1 MNIKLEEVSFSYSQN
16 EDSPPVLNEICFEIK
31 NGEFVGIVGPTG
43 SGKTTLLELICGF
56 LKPFS
61 GKVLLDGI
69 DIYSDKRERMNF
81 RKKISIVFQFPE
93 KQIFEDTVFEDISF
107 GPKNHGI
114 SGESLGKL
122 VRKSLDYVGLEFEKV
137 SQKSPFNLSSGEQRR
152 VAIAGI
158 LAFDPDV
165 ILLDEPTIAV
175 DFNGLECIEKIMN
188 SVYLK
193 GKTILLVTHD
203 MDLIAKN
210 VNRIVALKEGGIV
223 YDGDK
228 NNFFKNDEL
237 IYDLNL
243 EVPEVIRFI
252 RKYNLK
258 NLENVYD
265 IARIRK
271 ELRNTIKSTKLI

>member
-1 MNIKLEEVSFSYSQN
+1 MNIKLEEVSFSYNQN
-16 EDSPPVLNEICFEIK
+16 EDLPPVLNEICFEIK
-31 NGEFVGIVGPTG
+31 SGDFVGIVGPTG

-61 GKVLLDGI
+61 GKVIFDGI

-114 SGESLGKL
+114 SGESLDKL
-122 VRKSLDYVGLEFEKV
+122 VRKSLDYVGLEFENV

-175 DFNGLECIEKIMN
+175 DFNGLECIEKIIN

-210 VNRIVALKEGGIV
+210 VNRIIALKEGEIV

-243 EVPEVIRFI
+243 EVPEIIRFI

-265 IARIRK
+265 IAKIRN
-271 ELRNTIKSTKLI
+271 ELRNTINSTKFI

>member
-31 NGEFVGIVGPTG
+31 KGDFVGIVGPTG

-61 GKVLLDGI
+61 GKVLFDGI

-114 SGESLGKL
+114 SGESLDEL

-210 VNRIVALKEGGIV
+210 VNRIIALKDGGIV

-265 IARIRK
+265 IAKIRN
-271 ELRNTIKSTKLI
+271 ELRNTINSTKSI

>member
-1 MNIKLEEVSFSYSQN
+1 MNIKLEEVSFSYSHN
-16 EDSPPVLNEICFEIK
+16 EDSSPVLNEICFEIRS
-31 NGEFVGIVGPTG
+31 GEFVGIVGPTG

-61 GKVLLDGI
+61 GKVLFDGI
-69 DIYSDKRERMNF
+69 DIYSDKKERMNF

-107 GPKNHGI
+107 GPKNLGI
-114 SGESLGKL
+114 SGENLDEL
-122 VRKSLDYVGLEFEKV
+122 VRKSLDYVGLEFDKV

-175 DFNGLECIEKIMN
+175 DFKGLECIEKIIN

-193 GKTILLVTHD
+193 GKTILLVAHD

-210 VNRIVALKEGGIV
+210 VNRIIALKEGGIV

-243 EVPEVIRFI
+243 EVPEIIRFI

-265 IARIRK
+265 IVKIRN
-271 ELRNTIKSTKLI
+271 ELRNTINSNKFM

>member
-16 EDSPPVLNEICFEIK
+16 EDSPPVLSEICFEIR

-61 GKVLLDGI
+61 GKVLFDGI

-114 SGESLGKL
+114 SGESLDEL

-210 VNRIVALKEGGIV
+210 VNRIIALKEGGIV

-228 NNFFKNDEL
+228 DNFFKNDEL

-265 IARIRK
+265 IAKIRN
-271 ELRNTIKSTKLI
+271 ELRNTINSKKFI

>member
-16 EDSPPVLNEICFEIK
+16 EDSSPVLNEICFEIK
-31 NGEFVGIVGPTG
+31 KGDFIGIVGPTG

-61 GKVLLDGI
+61 GKVLFDGI

-114 SGESLGKL
+114 SGESLDEL

-210 VNRIVALKEGGIV
+210 VNRIIALKEGGIV

-237 IYDLNL
+237 IYALNL

-265 IARIRK
+265 IAKIRN
-271 ELRNTIKSTKLI
+271 ELRNTINSTKLI

>member
-31 NGEFVGIVGPTG
+31 KGDFVGIVGPTG

-61 GKVLLDGI
+61 GKVLFDGI

-93 KQIFEDTVFEDISF
+93 KQIFEDTVFEDVSF

-114 SGESLGKL
+114 SGESLDEL

-193 GKTILLVTHD
+193 GKVILLVTHD

-210 VNRIVALKEGGIV
+210 VNRIIALKDGGIV

-265 IARIRK
+265 IAKIRN
-271 ELRNTIKSTKLI
+271 ELRNTINSTKSI

>member
-1 MNIKLEEVSFSYSQN
+1 MNIKLEEVNFSYSQN
-16 EDSPPVLNEICFEIK
+16 EDSSLVLNEICFEIR

-61 GKVLLDGI
+61 GKVLFNGI
-69 DIYSDKRERMNF
+69 DIYSDKRKRMDF

-114 SGESLGKL
+114 SGESLDEL
-122 VRKSLDYVGLEFEKV
+122 VRESIDCVGLEFEKV

-175 DFNGLECIEKIMN
+175 DFNGLECIEKIIN

-210 VNRIVALKEGGIV
+210 VNRIIALKEGEIV

-228 NNFFKNDEL
+228 NNFFKNDKL

-243 EVPEVIRFI
+243 EVPEVIRFV
-252 RKYNLK
+252 RRYNLK

-265 IARIRK
+265 IAKIRN
-271 ELRNTIKSTKLI
+271 ELRNTINSNKFI